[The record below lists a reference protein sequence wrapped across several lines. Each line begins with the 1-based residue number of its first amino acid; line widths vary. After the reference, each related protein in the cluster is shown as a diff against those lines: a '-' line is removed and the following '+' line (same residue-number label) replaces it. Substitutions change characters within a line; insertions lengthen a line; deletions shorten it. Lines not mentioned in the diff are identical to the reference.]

1 MAHMVPYP
9 SSAFVFPYRS
19 PTVPLPFPYHSPT
32 IPLPYTA
39 RFSLFGLRF
48 AFFSYFCILILNLRD
63 MTDQQYREEILRLKQ
78 EKNAVILGH
87 YYQRHEIQALS
98 DHVGDSLALAQ
109 RAQEATADIIVF
121 CGVHFMAETA
131 KILNPQRKVLLPDME
146 ASCSLAESCQGPDF
160 AAFKA
165 QHPDHMVISYINCS
179 ADIKAL
185 SDLICTSGN
194 AEKLVRSLPEDQK
207 IIFAPDRNLGGYI
220 NRVTGRNM
228 LLWDGVCTVHDAMQA
243 EGILKIK
250 ATHPDAPVIAHPE
263 CNPALLA
270 VADFIGS
277 TKAMLNYIEKSD
289 SRKIIVA
296 TETGILYEMRR
307 LRPDIEFLTLRDDKS
322 CACDDCTYMKLNTLE
337 KLYLCLRDEQPE
349 ILMTPDM
356 IEAAKRPIVRML
368 DMSKQLG
375 IIK

>member
-1 MAHMVPYP
+1 
-9 SSAFVFPYRS
+9 
-19 PTVPLPFPYHSPT
+19 
-32 IPLPYTA
+32 
-39 RFSLFGLRF
+39 
-48 AFFSYFCILILNLRD
+48 
-63 MTDQQYREEILRLKQ
+63 MTDHELKQEILRLKK

-131 KILNPQRKVLLPDME
+131 KILNPSRKVLLPDME
-146 ASCSLAESCQGPDF
+146 ASCSLAESCKGPDF

-165 QHPDHMVISYINCS
+165 EHPDHMVISYVNCS
-179 ADIKAL
+179 AEIKAL

-194 AEKLVRSLPEDQK
+194 AERLVRSLPEDQK

-243 EGILKIK
+243 EGILRLK
-250 ATHPDAPVIAHPE
+250 AAHPDAPVIAHPE

-277 TKAMLNYIEKSD
+277 TKAMLTFIQQSPA
-289 SRKIIVA
+289 RKIVVA

-307 LRPDIEFLTLRDDKS
+307 LCPDKEFLTLHDDKS
-322 CACDDCTYMKLNTLE
+322 CSCDDCAYMKLNTLE
-337 KLYLCLRDEQPE
+337 KLYRCLRDEQPE
-349 ILMTPDM
+349 IVMDAAM
-356 IEAAKRPIVRML
+356 IEAAARPIVRML